1 MEKKKR
7 WLINFLY
14 YGMIF
19 SIGCLIVYILFKKCL
34 IVVLSYLSAILL
46 KPFIDLILER
56 LHIKNNVFSN
66 EAMAQS
72 HSFISSKKRDPLEI
86 FRTVSLFL

>member
-1 MEKKKR
+1 MNNHLLFFIFYTMEKKKR

-14 YGMIF
+14 YGIIF

-46 KPFIDLILER
+46 KPFIDLILEK
-56 LHIKNNVFSN
+56 LHIK
-66 EAMAQS
+66 
-72 HSFISSKKRDPLEI
+72 IK
-86 FRTVSLFL
+86 LFQ